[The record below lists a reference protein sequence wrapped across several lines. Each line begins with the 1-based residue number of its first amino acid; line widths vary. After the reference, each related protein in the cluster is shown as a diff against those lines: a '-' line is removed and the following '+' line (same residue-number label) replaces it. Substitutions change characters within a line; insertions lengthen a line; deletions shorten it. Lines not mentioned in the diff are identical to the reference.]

1 MARNDGVDRTS
12 VRNLAVSDKAVGNTQ
27 QHNER
32 EKDSYRNPDI
42 IPQRTSWNVHFKKPT
57 ASYTDL
63 FAQLETAGTISTRG
77 LKPDATHYCELVF
90 DVNSAY
96 FDNHGGYEFA
106 KQFYEDAY
114 KAAVQIVGGEQ
125 YILSAVMHADE
136 INRAMT
142 EALGR
147 EVYHYHLHVVYVPV
161 VEKQILWSKRCK
173 DKALVGTVKETVMQ
187 VSRSKKWASKPLL
200 DDAGKPVLQ
209 KNGKPVLKKSYSILQ
224 DDFFNYMRSAG
235 YTDVERGERGSTE
248 EHLTVTQFKVQRE
261 QERLDS
267 LTAQIDQKEQHL
279 TQTRKT
285 LSKKEKELA
294 AVQKKAAVT
303 KDALIHAQDVESLGK
318 RTLLG
323 NYSLTEDELSTL
335 KKQAAHGYIMD
346 VENRQLKQQLV
357 TAKRDCAEWQTRYRD
372 LRNDVQPYLDALRH
386 APERVRNFFENLL
399 SQKSE
404 RTASISKDRHHEQN
418 AEL

>member
-1 MARNDGVDRTS
+1 MARNDDVDRTS

-42 IPQRTSWNVHFKKPT
+42 IPQRAAWNVHFKKPT

-63 FAQLETAGTISTRG
+63 FAQLEAAGAISTRG
-77 LKPDATHYCELVF
+77 LKPDATHYCELIF

-142 EALGR
+142 EALSR

-161 VEKQILWSKRCK
+161 VEKQIFWSKRCK
-173 DKALVGTVKETVMQ
+173 DKALIGTVKETVMQ

-200 DDAGKPVLQ
+200 DESGKPVLQ
-209 KNGKPVLKKSYSILQ
+209 KNGKPVLKKSYSVLQ
-224 DDFFNYMRSAG
+224 DNFFNFMRAAG
-235 YTDVERGERGSTE
+235 YTDIERGERGSTE

-261 QERLDS
+261 QERLGS
-267 LTAQIDQKEQHL
+267 LSAQIDQKEQHL
-279 TQTRKT
+279 TQTSKA

-294 AVQKKAAVT
+294 IVQKKTVIT

-323 NYSLTEDELSTL
+323 NYSLTEDELSSL
-335 KKQAAHGYIMD
+335 KKQAAHGYVVD
-346 VENRQLKQQLV
+346 VENRQLKQQLAA
-357 TAKRDCAEWQTRYRD
+357 AKRDCAEWQTRYRD
-372 LRNDVQPYLDALRH
+372 LRNDVQPYLDAMRH

-399 SQKSE
+399 ARKPE
-404 RTASISKDRHHEQN
+404 RTADAPSKASRQ
-418 AEL
+418 